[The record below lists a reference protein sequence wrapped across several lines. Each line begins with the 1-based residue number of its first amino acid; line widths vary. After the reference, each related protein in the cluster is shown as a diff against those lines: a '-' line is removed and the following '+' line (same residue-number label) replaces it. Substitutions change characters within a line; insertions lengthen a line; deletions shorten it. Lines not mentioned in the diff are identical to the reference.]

1 MCHERAPRRP
11 TERNLAG
18 LVPLRVRER
27 AAHVRLRDADPPVF
41 KVHVRPSQ
49 PRQLALPEAGTQGDQ
64 NQAPPRILRALDQPV
79 RFLEGKEL
87 RKGTYR
93 ITFDTSAYYAGAECF
108 YPYVNIVFVVQ
119 DESVHYHV
127 PLLLSPFSY
136 STYRGS

>member
-1 MCHERAPRRP
+1 MNSITTHVLDTAKGKPAAGVPIKLEF
-11 TERNLAG
+11 LAEG
-18 LVPLRVRER
+18 TFSELSAGVTDEDG
-27 AAHVRLRDADPPVF
+27 RLRT
-41 KVHVRPSQ
+41 
-49 PRQLALPEAGTQGDQ
+49 L
-64 NQAPPRILRALDQPV
+64 
-79 RFLEGKEL
+79 LEGKEL

-127 PLLLSPFSY
+127 PLLLSPFGI